1 MIIIHPATTVVSIKY
16 LMALHCLKI
25 VKGRKYMRLV
35 PEPDKY
41 SRLAT
46 RILRCEL

>member
-25 VKGRKYMRLV
+25 VKGRRYMHLV
-35 PEPDKY
+35 EDADKY
-41 SRLAT
+41 SRMAA
-46 RILRCEL
+46 RIFRCEL